1 MRSMVMGA
9 SATADILQA
18 PWTTEE
24 HGPAA
29 GTISKPDN
37 LTSLSTVAMNDIS
50 LNQAFFYT
58 GNMV

>member
-1 MRSMVMGA
+1 MRSMVVGA

-29 GTISKPDN
+29 DTISKPDN
-37 LTSLSTVAMNDIS
+37 LTSLSTVTMNDIS
-50 LNQAFFYT
+50 LNRAFFYT

>member
-1 MRSMVMGA
+1 MSSMVVGA
-9 SATADILQA
+9 SASADTLQA

-37 LTSLSTVAMNDIS
+37 LTSLSTVEMKDIS
-50 LNQAFFYT
+50 LNQAFFHT